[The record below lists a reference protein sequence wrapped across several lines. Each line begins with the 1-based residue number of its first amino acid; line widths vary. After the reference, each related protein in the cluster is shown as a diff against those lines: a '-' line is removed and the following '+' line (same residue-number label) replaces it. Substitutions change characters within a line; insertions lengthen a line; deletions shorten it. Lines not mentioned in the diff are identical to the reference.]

1 MVRVL
6 DNPRAV
12 SSHPPAAKVLTAVSR
27 QTQFRVGT
35 EPSRPSGSGAEADRV
50 RQRLIAITTPDL
62 NNDAG
67 MNFLD
72 VRNVV

>member
-12 SSHPPAAKVLTAVSR
+12 SSHPPAAKVLTAVLDKLSCTSAQNR
-27 QTQFRVGT
+27 RGRLALVRKLT
-35 EPSRPSGSGAEADRV
+35 V
-50 RQRLIAITTPDL
+50 RQRLIAITTPDV